1 MYAVYIYCSE
11 IWGGQWNLRDKEFA
25 KFTRETIIDVTY
37 VIEYYFES
45 LYSNNDTDCWHYVS
59 VW

>member
-1 MYAVYIYCSE
+1 M
-11 IWGGQWNLRDKEFA
+11 GQLNLRDKEFA
-25 KFTRETIIDVTY
+25 KYIRETIIGETY

-45 LYSNNDTDCWHYVS
+45 LYTNNDTDCWYYDS